1 MPNTIEL
8 TFTPT
13 TSQVTVTVII
23 NNDDIVEDPE
33 QFTAV
38 LNADAAGLPVVTAP
52 EVAIVTITEDTDD
65 PTDRNTTDSK
75 EWCSTIISTVEVVA
89 LGRDTLGTSRHFRV
103 LKCTDLSLQECPE

>member
-38 LNADAAGLPVVTAP
+38 LNADASGLPVVTAP
-52 EVAIVTITEDTDD
+52 EVAFVTITEDVD
-65 PTDRNTTDSK
+65 TDRNDTNTTDSK
-75 EWCSTIISTVEVVA
+75 EWCSTIISTVAVV
-89 LGRDTLGTSRHFRV
+89 TL
-103 LKCTDLSLQECPE
+103 